1 MFTAKFR
8 NGARNQPNT
17 PMVLTIDALLMKFGT
32 RCINTQTPKSIL
44 QMNASRD
51 KNKSPFIKN
60 FIQNTINLLHL
71 TKN

>member
-44 QMNASRD
+44 QMNASND
-51 KNKSPFIKN
+51 
-60 FIQNTINLLHL
+60 LLEVDEVHFADVFAADFQQ
-71 TKN
+71 